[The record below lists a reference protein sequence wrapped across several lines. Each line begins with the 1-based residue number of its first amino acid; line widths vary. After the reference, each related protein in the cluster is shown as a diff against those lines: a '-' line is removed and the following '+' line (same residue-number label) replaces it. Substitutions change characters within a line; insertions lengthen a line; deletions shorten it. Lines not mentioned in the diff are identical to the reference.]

1 MDKTERIAQLRSIA
15 LQLAQETHYRH
26 VTLKAIAE
34 RAGVTHPLV
43 SNRLGTMT
51 NIRRDILRD
60 AIKEGNVVVLAQG
73 LADRE
78 RIALKAPP
86 ELQARARAMQEQ
98 VRAAMEAA

>member
-26 VTLKAIAE
+26 VTLAAIAE

-43 SNRLGTMT
+43 SMRLGTMT

-86 ELQARARAMQEQ
+86 ELQARARAMQDS
-98 VRAAMEAA
+98 VRRAMEAA